1 MKPPAVLVA
10 CLAVLLAAPT
20 APRLWA
26 TPPLQLTRGDIL
38 SLLAEGDSLAEQKQ
52 YQEAVA
58 RYGQAYQNIVSQIR
72 GQAFSELVVPS
83 IKTRSELAVDIAQRI
98 DDELSPEELRRTEVA
113 YLALGL
119 IPGQF
124 QMRETLKSML
134 GEEVGGYYDPESKQ
148 MVLVREDDEPERK
161 PGLFQRLFGSRQA
174 FNPDEQKT
182 TLAHELTH
190 ALQDQLYDLERMQES
205 VSDDDDM
212 ELAFTALV
220 EGDAT
225 LMMMVES
232 NWLTEDVDE
241 ALRID
246 PAAMRL
252 MVSMM
257 SAVMPMASGP
267 AFRSAPPIVRE
278 TLTFP
283 YLEGLTFAIRLT
295 GWGGGFRTIHEAYYD
310 PPLSTE
316 QILHPEKYMGPD
328 RDDPVAIVLPDVES
342 LLGDGWEHV
351 TGNCLGE
358 LQLRV
363 LLGRVP
369 GGRAAAAGWGG
380 DRYEVYLSEEGQPA
394 LIWYTVWD
402 SELDAEEFLAAYQNY
417 VRSRIQAAGGT
428 PTLPTPRAESQSL
441 EAASTDALQPP
452 AASRAQFIDGS
463 DRWRSYQWISGDE
476 VVIVQGLPRPKA
488 AELVYRLTETAERS
502 VKTFPTKPQ
511 LAEPQLAEPQLAE
524 PVGAG
529 N

>member
-1 MKPPAVLVA
+1 VVTVAFLLTLLGLLVAPPA
-10 CLAVLLAAPT
+10 
-20 APRLWA
+20 RA
-26 TPPLQLTRGDIL
+26 TPPLQLSRGEIV
-38 SLLAEGDSLAEQKQ
+38 SLLSEGDSLAEQKR

-72 GQAFSELVVPS
+72 GQAFSELVVPT
-83 IKTRSELAVDIAQRI
+83 IKTRSELAVDIAERI
-98 DDELSPEELRRTEVA
+98 DKELSPEELRRMEVA

-119 IPGQF
+119 MPDQL

-148 MVLVREDDEPERK
+148 MVLVREDDQPDRK
-161 PGLFQRLFGSRQA
+161 PGFFQRLFGSRPA

-205 VSDDDDM
+205 VADDDDM

-232 NWLTEDVDE
+232 NWLSDDVDE

-246 PAAMRL
+246 PATMRL
-252 MVSMM
+252 MVSLMNV
-257 SAVMPMASGP
+257 AMPMASGP

-316 QILHPEKYMGPD
+316 QILHPEKYLGPD
-328 RDDPVAIVLPDVES
+328 RDDPVAIVLPDAES
-342 LLGDGWEHV
+342 LLGDGWEHI

-358 LQLRV
+358 LQMRV

-380 DRYEVYLSEEGQPA
+380 DRYEVYLSEAGQPA

-402 SELDAEEFLAAYQNY
+402 TELDAEEFLVAYQNY
-417 VRSRIQAAGGT
+417 VRSRMQAAGGT
-428 PTLPTPRAESQSL
+428 PTLPTPRAESRSL
-441 EAASTDALQPP
+441 DSTAPDALEQP
-452 AASRAQFIDGS
+452 AASRAQFINGS

-488 AELVYRLTETAERS
+488 AEIVYRLTETAERS

-511 LAEPQLAEPQLAE
+511 LDQPQVLEPAA
-524 PVGAG
+524 AG